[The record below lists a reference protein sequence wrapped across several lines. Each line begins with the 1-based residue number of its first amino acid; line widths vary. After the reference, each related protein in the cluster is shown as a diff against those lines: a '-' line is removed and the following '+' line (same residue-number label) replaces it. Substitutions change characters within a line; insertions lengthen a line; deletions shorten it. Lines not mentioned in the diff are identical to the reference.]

1 MKMGKVKKM
10 GKVMKMGKVK
20 GAQWFAVAAA
30 GLAAHAAVAQSPGR
44 STQLEE
50 EKERQQQEINATYLK
65 LDSVSNELDLRI
77 ETIKELGGEVDT
89 LEGFEPFSI
98 NSSASDKS
106 LPLMDKRYA

>member
-50 EKERQQQEINATYLK
+50 VVVTAQKREESLQ
-65 LDSVSNELDLRI
+65 
-77 ETIKELGGEVDT
+77 DT
-89 LEGFEPFSI
+89 P
-98 NSSASDKS
+98 
-106 LPLMDKRYA
+106 